1 MNKNP
6 NRAGGKDSPGILTP
20 QPQSPT
26 PAASAPDQ
34 EAILDHLEEL
44 LLSVAGFIDLAQ
56 IRLQTLFWNE
66 PDTQADL
73 ASDGIVRSARA
84 RMHSIQAVIKRIHHC
99 RATDPASAS
108 VPGIGSP
115 DFASIRED
123 ADALLPS
130 LAGFVKLLKSRLQ
143 SLLRKEEQQISRI
156 SAEGVAGTADLV
168 LTDIELTVNRL
179 RLDYGTSPT
188 PAPAAVAPGEE
199 AGNQVRELLN
209 SDFPATGHV
218 SPVVLADYAK
228 DHNEASVR
236 QTKALLA
243 MLQYIIE
250 TTGGEL
256 DDLAAGI
263 HEMVRDL
270 GRRLDRESVLVW
282 QMAHCIKHPCE
293 VVSLERRAVA

>member
-1 MNKNP
+1 M
-6 NRAGGKDSPGILTP
+6 
-20 QPQSPT
+20 
-26 PAASAPDQ
+26 SAP
-34 EAILDHLEEL
+34 
-44 LLSVAGFIDLAQ
+44 
-56 IRLQTLFWNE
+56 
-66 PDTQADL
+66 
-73 ASDGIVRSARA
+73 
-84 RMHSIQAVIKRIHHC
+84 
-99 RATDPASAS
+99 
-108 VPGIGSP
+108 
-115 DFASIRED
+115 
-123 ADALLPS
+123 
-130 LAGFVKLLKSRLQ
+130 
-143 SLLRKEEQQISRI
+143 
-156 SAEGVAGTADLV
+156 
-168 LTDIELTVNRL
+168 
-179 RLDYGTSPT
+179 
-188 PAPAAVAPGEE
+188 AVAQSQTDERESVQQMLNGIFPPT
-199 AGNQVRELLN
+199 GN
-209 SDFPATGHV
+209 V